1 MDQQENLNTVT
12 TNENETHEPETMQEV
27 LDQYEASTEIRKGET
42 RIGTVIGENENG
54 LLIDVG
60 FKCEG
65 IIPEREWTHRPLVDT
80 GEKPKPGEQI
90 QVEVVS
96 VRNGEEAQL
105 ILNRWHHELDKR
117 WAELEKK
124 LSEANNKVTVKG
136 IRVQE
141 KDINIPNKGTERIKC
156 GLTVEYAGIEGFIP
170 VSHLTLT
177 GRGVNPS
184 NFIGR
189 ELEVKVLDK
198 DRRKHRLVFSRREL
212 LEQIENEK
220 KEQFYSQ
227 VHEGDIKEGEINSI
241 TDFGIFVTLGTM
253 DGLVHVTEI
262 TWKRN
267 FKMRELFKK
276 GDKVTVK
283 VIGIDREHDRI
294 SLSIKQVTGD
304 PWDNVTERIHQGDT
318 VKGVVTNMTD
328 FGAFVEIEPGIEG
341 LIHVGDISWNRI
353 RRPRDVLK
361 RGQEVEALVLEI
373 EPEKKRI
380 SLGCKQLND
389 PWKDIEQRY
398 QAGQDIPVK
407 VVRLAD
413 FGAFVQVEEGVE
425 ALIHISQL
433 SRKHVGKPGEILS
446 EGQEVTAR
454 ILEVDPSQR
463 RMRLSL
469 SALEPEPE
477 PAPEVENIEREEV
490 AENKPQRRENRQ
502 RDRGERSNKPEKS
515 ERRERPNKKPR
526 AKTVRENTSYTDDD
540 AEGIAYNPFAEAF
553 KDANWSAEE

>member
-1 MDQQENLNTVT
+1 MDQQENLNTAT

-65 IIPEREWTHRPLVDT
+65 IIPEREWTHRPLIDT

-341 LIHVGDISWNRI
+341 LIHVGDISWTRI

-526 AKTVRENTSYTDDD
+526 AKPVRENTSYTDDD